1 MKGMFLH
8 VAIETAA
15 PEFTGHVWTDKD
27 GETSATVRF
36 DLYTDIRFDSAEAA
50 RQMAAACLAAAAAI
64 EAHIEQLCRK
74 CKTRTAASDGPYCR
88 ACADMC
94 HEALEF
100 DHLCMICAT
109 PEEARA
115 HGWEVQ

>member
-8 VAIETAA
+8 VAVEADA

-36 DLYTDIRFDSAEAA
+36 DLYTDIRFDSAGAA
-50 RQMAAACLAAAAAI
+50 RKMAAECQRAADAI

-74 CKTRTAASDGPYCR
+74 CKTRPAASDDPYCR
-88 ACADMC
+88 TCADMC
-94 HEALEF
+94 GLMPAADVSSPADPSRTEN
-100 DHLCMICAT
+100 
-109 PEEARA
+109 P
-115 HGWEVQ
+115 